1 MRQNMNQ
8 LLAYF
13 DSELPGVNA
22 FLEAETD
29 KLSGLVRDVARHVL
43 LGPGKR
49 IRPIMTICTARV
61 LGFSGD
67 VMPLACALE
76 MLHSATL
83 IHDDILD
90 DADLRR
96 GRTAA
101 HVAFGTTQSV
111 LAGDVLLALANRL
124 GASYDIPRVNLLLA
138 DGIMATAE
146 GEILEMGSLEHP
158 VVDRDL
164 YMQIIIGKTARLI
177 ETACRCGAA
186 VATRD
191 RQAEDV
197 AGKYGLNLGIAF
209 QLVDDALDYVSPSD
223 TMGKPEGGD
232 LREGKITL
240 PLIHLFE
247 DLGESEARTLLTSI
261 RDHTLDEDGQQRVL
275 AMVREGDYANRTRET
290 AGRYIADAKAALA
303 GLPDRPERA
312 VLSLAADFVLSRK
325 K

>member
-1 MRQNMNQ
+1 MNR

-13 DSELPGVNA
+13 DAELPGVNE
-22 FLEAETD
+22 FLDTETA
-29 KLSGLVRDVARHVL
+29 KLNGLVRDVSRHVL

-49 IRPIMTICTARV
+49 IRPVLTICTARA
-61 LGFSGD
+61 LGYGGNIL
-67 VMPLACALE
+67 PLACALE

-96 GRTAA
+96 GKTAA

-111 LAGDVLLALANRL
+111 LAGDLLLALANRL
-124 GASYDIPRVNLLLA
+124 GAQYEVPRVSWLLA
-138 DGIMATAE
+138 EGIMATAE
-146 GEILEMGSLEHP
+146 GEVLEIASLSEP
-158 VVDRDL
+158 IVDRDL
-164 YMQIIIGKTARLI
+164 YMRIIIGKTARLI

-186 VATRD
+186 VASPD
-191 RQAEDV
+191 RSVEDV
-197 AGKYGLNLGIAF
+197 AGAYGLNLGIAF
-209 QLVDDALDYVSPSD
+209 QLVDDALDYVSPTS

-247 DLGESEARTLLTSI
+247 DMGPQDAEPLLASI
-261 RDHTLDEDGQQRVL
+261 RSGGLDEAGQKRIL
-275 AMVREGDYANRTRET
+275 GMIREGGYAGRTRDAAAE
-290 AGRYIADAKAALA
+290 YVAKAKESLA
-303 GLPDRPERA
+303 GLPDCEERL